1 MIISWLQNY
10 TTVKFVALNNVNRW
24 FIRYDQ
30 IYFFYTR
37 YLENNQINNE
47 NKQYEQCWGIISV
60 YIEISDYLI
69 I

>member
-30 IYFFYTR
+30 ICFFYTR
-37 YLENNQINNE
+37 YLGNNQINNE

-60 YIEISDYLI
+60 YIEIFDYLI